1 MGIQDW
7 SEDVILVN
15 LSKEPSLSEDLKAVI
30 DIVGKRTA
38 CDVVID
44 FSDVDIVTSS
54 SLASLL
60 KLRKALKDNGRLLT
74 FCSVKHS
81 TRNIFTL
88 TGLDGVFEFADDQ
101 FVALA
106 SIQLARG
113 GN

>member
-15 LSKEPSLSEDLKAVI
+15 LSKEPHLSEDLKAVI
-30 DIVGKRTA
+30 AIVGKRKG

-44 FSDVDIVTSS
+44 FTEVDIITSS
-54 SLASLL
+54 SLSSLL
-60 KLRKALKDNGRLLT
+60 KLRKAAKDNSRKLT
-74 FCSVKHS
+74 FCNVKHT

-106 SIQLARG
+106 SLQLTK
-113 GN
+113 N

>member
-7 SEDVILVN
+7 SEDIILVN

-30 DIVGKRTA
+30 QIVGKRKDS
-38 CDVVID
+38 DVVID
-44 FSDVDIVTSS
+44 FTDVEIVTSS

-60 KLRKALKDNGRLLT
+60 KLRKVLKDNGRHLM
-74 FCSVKHS
+74 FCGVKPS

-88 TGLDGVFEFADDQ
+88 TGLDGIFEFADDQ

-106 SIQLARG
+106 SIQMAKS
-113 GN
+113 

>member
-15 LSKEPSLSEDLKAVI
+15 LSKEPHLSEDLKAVI
-30 DIVGKRTA
+30 AIVARRKDCDIV
-38 CDVVID
+38 VD
-44 FSDVDIVTSS
+44 FTEVDIITSS

-60 KLRKALKDNGRLLT
+60 KLRKLIKDNGRLLT
-74 FCSVKHS
+74 FCSVKPS

-88 TGLDGVFEFADDQ
+88 TGLDSVFEFADDQ

-106 SIQLARG
+106 SLQLAK
-113 GN
+113 N

>member
-30 DIVGKRTA
+30 EIVGKRMD
-38 CDVVID
+38 CDVVVD
-44 FSDVDIVTSS
+44 FTDVDIITSS

-60 KLRKALKDNGRLLT
+60 KLRKALKDSSRRLV
-74 FCSVKHS
+74 FCSVKAS

-88 TGLDGVFEFADDQ
+88 TGLDSVFEFVDDQ
-101 FVALA
+101 FTALA
-106 SIQLARG
+106 GLQMMK
-113 GN
+113 N

>member
-15 LSKEPSLSEDLKAVI
+15 LSKEPHLSEDLKAVVA
-30 DIVGKRTA
+30 IVQKRKS
-38 CDVVID
+38 CDVVVD
-44 FSDVDIVTSS
+44 FSEVDIITSS

-60 KLRKALKDNGRLLT
+60 KLRKVLKDNSRRLT
-74 FCSVKHS
+74 FCNVKAS

-88 TGLDGVFEFADDQ
+88 TGLDGVFEFVDDQ

-106 SIQLARG
+106 SLQLAK
-113 GN
+113 N